1 MCRLVAHSRRWR
13 LPSWFSSGGSCLKPA
28 PGRLLA
34 PLFGVT
40 TALWATGCALP
51 TSLPRREAAP
61 VFRMGALQSAT
72 ATAINPQ
79 HTTVTVASSRRSAA
93 LVQSWIV
100 TAPPGLHLLDLAS
113 SASHLNFRLPSQSD
127 PRQGPLPVEA
137 AQVVASVE
145 PLPSQSC
152 QAPQAAPKAAQNT
165 TQSDPAEVT
174 SQTCYRHLLQL
185 DFPTQGPQQLQVE
198 TTLVS
203 GLDRYSR
210 RRSHFE
216 QAHALHARIDPSVYL
231 YEAEG
236 QLAPLQLQSPSKT
249 TTTMHAE
256 GSRLQ
261 ISATEKPP
269 LPLAVTLAL
278 GPAVQSVPLNP
289 ADPQPL
295 EAPTRLTAALLRASV
310 ELLLPHRDAL
320 ALAVEAGSDFRSS
333 HHLGTAL
340 VYQLYSPVLPYLPIG
355 GHLDLGVACDLWQ
368 SQGLG
373 QGLAQLPS
381 LRCGPRAALAL
392 QVKFVGIS
400 PSLDLFPQPRAA
412 EAPTL
417 SALDLH
423 YRFAFLFTVGL

>member
-1 MCRLVAHSRRWR
+1 M
-13 LPSWFSSGGSCLKPA
+13 PA
-28 PGRLLA
+28 RCS
-34 PLFGVT
+34 PLTVRAVLT
-40 TALWATGCALP
+40 TALLATSTGCALP

-61 VFRMGALQSAT
+61 LFRIGSPQSTAATDITLQG
-72 ATAINPQ
+72 
-79 HTTVTVASSRRSAA
+79 TTVTVANSRRSAT
-93 LVQSWIV
+93 LTQSWKV
-100 TAPPGLHLLDLAS
+100 TAPPGAQQLELAS
-113 SASHLNFRLPSQSD
+113 SASHLSFR
-127 PRQGPLPVEA
+127 VENSSNGSSEA
-137 AQVVASVE
+137 IPAEMANLVASVE

-152 QAPQAAPKAAQNT
+152 QAPQTAPKAAE
-165 TQSDPAEVT
+165 SDPSEVT
-174 SQTCYRHLLQL
+174 SEPCYRHQLQL
-185 DFPTQGPQQLQVE
+185 DFPTQGPLQLQVE

-236 QLAPLQLQSPSKT
+236 QLAPLQVTSAPKT
-249 TTTMHAE
+249 TTSMHLA
-256 GSRLQ
+256 GRRLQ
-261 ISATEKPP
+261 VTATEKPP
-269 LPLAVTLAL
+269 LALAVTLAL
-278 GPAVQSVPLNP
+278 GPAVQSIPVGT

-295 EAPTRLTAALLRASV
+295 ELPTQLTEALLRASF

-368 SQGLG
+368 SQGGG

-392 QVKFVGIS
+392 QVKFLGIS
-400 PSLDLFPQPRAA
+400 PSLDLFPQTRAPSG
-412 EAPTL
+412 EPPTL

-423 YRFAFLFTVGL
+423 YRFAFLFSVGL

>member
-79 HTTVTVASSRRSAA
+79 RTTVTVASSQRSAS

-113 SASHLNFRLPSQSD
+113 SASHLSFRVPSQSD

-137 AQVVASVE
+137 AQVVAGVE

-236 QLAPLQLQSPSKT
+236 QLAPLQLQSPPKT

-261 ISATEKPP
+261 ITATEKPP

-320 ALAVEAGSDFRSS
+320 ALTVEAGSDFRSS

>member
-13 LPSWFSSGGSCLKPA
+13 LPWWFSSGGSCIKPA
-28 PGRLLA
+28 PTRLLA
-34 PLFGVT
+34 PLFVVT
-40 TALWATGCALP
+40 TALWATATGCALP
-51 TSLPRREAAP
+51 ASLPRREAAP
-61 VFRMGALQSAT
+61 VFRIGSPQSAT

-79 HTTVTVASSRRSAA
+79 HTTVTVASSRRSAT

-100 TAPPGLHLLDLAS
+100 TAPPGLHLVDLAS
-113 SASHLNFRLPSQSD
+113 SASHLNFRVQSPSDPSQE
-127 PRQGPLPVEA
+127 PIPAET

-145 PLPSQSC
+145 PLPRQSC
-152 QAPQAAPKAAQNT
+152 QAPQAGPKAVE
-165 TQSDPAEVT
+165 SDPAEVT
-174 SQTCYRHLLQL
+174 SEPCYRHLLQL
-185 DFPTQGPQQLQVE
+185 DFPTQGSLPLQLE

-236 QLAPLQLQSPSKT
+236 QLAPLQLHSPPKT
-249 TTTMHAE
+249 TTTMDVA
-256 GSRLQ
+256 GRRLQ
-261 ISATEKPP
+261 VTATEKPP

-278 GPAVQSVPLNP
+278 GPAVQSLP
-289 ADPQPL
+289 ADTAPPQNP
-295 EAPTRLTAALLRASV
+295 EPPTRLTEALLRASV

-320 ALAVEAGSDFRSS
+320 ALSVEAGSDFRAS
-333 HHLGTAL
+333 HHVGTAL

-368 SQGLG
+368 SQGEG

-412 EAPTL
+412 SGEPPTL

-423 YRFAFLFTVGL
+423 YRFAFLFSVGL

>member
-1 MCRLVAHSRRWR
+1 
-13 LPSWFSSGGSCLKPA
+13 
-28 PGRLLA
+28 
-34 PLFGVT
+34 
-40 TALWATGCALP
+40 
-51 TSLPRREAAP
+51 
-61 VFRMGALQSAT
+61 MGAPQSAT
-72 ATAINPQ
+72 AIAINPQ
-79 HTTVTVASSRRSAA
+79 RTTVTVASSRRSAT

-100 TAPPGLHLLDLAS
+100 TAPAGLHLVDLAS
-113 SASHLNFRLPSQSD
+113 SASHLNFRVPSPSDPSQE
-127 PRQGPLPVEA
+127 PLPAET

-152 QAPQAAPKAAQNT
+152 QARQAAPKAVE
-165 TQSDPAEVT
+165 SDPAEVT
-174 SQTCYRHLLQL
+174 SEPCYRHQLQL
-185 DFPTQGPQQLQVE
+185 DVPTQGSLPLQVE

-236 QLAPLQLQSPSKT
+236 QLAPLQLHSPPKT
-249 TTTMHAE
+249 TTTMDVA
-256 GSRLQ
+256 GRRMQ
-261 ISATEKPP
+261 VTATEKPP

-278 GPAVQSVPLNP
+278 GPAVQSIPADP
-289 ADPQPL
+289 ADPQRL
-295 EAPTRLTAALLRASV
+295 DAPTRLTEALLRASV

-320 ALAVEAGSDFRSS
+320 ALSVEAGSDFRAS

-368 SQGLG
+368 SQGGG

-412 EAPTL
+412 SEASPTL

-423 YRFAFLFTVGL
+423 YRFAFLFSVGL

>member
-1 MCRLVAHSRRWR
+1 M
-13 LPSWFSSGGSCLKPA
+13 
-28 PGRLLA
+28 
-34 PLFGVT
+34 VT
-40 TALWATGCALP
+40 TALWATATGCALP

-79 HTTVTVASSRRSAA
+79 HTTVTVASSRRSAS

-113 SASHLNFRLPSQSD
+113 SASHLSFRVPSPSDPSQE
-127 PRQGPLPVEA
+127 PIPAET
-137 AQVVASVE
+137 AQVVANVE

-152 QAPQAAPKAAQNT
+152 QAPQVAPKAVE
-165 TQSDPAEVT
+165 SDPAEVT
-174 SQTCYRHLLQL
+174 SEPCYRHQLQL
-185 DFPTQGPQQLQVE
+185 DFPTQGPLQLQVE

-216 QAHALHARIDPSVYL
+216 QAHALHARLDPSVYL

-236 QLAPLQLQSPSKT
+236 QLAPLQLHSPPKT
-249 TTTMHAE
+249 TTTMDVA
-256 GSRLQ
+256 GRRLQ
-261 ISATEKPP
+261 VTATEKPP

-278 GPAVQSVPLNP
+278 GPAVQSLPLNP
-289 ADPQPL
+289 ADPQRL
-295 EAPTRLTAALLRASV
+295 DAPTRLTAALLRASV

-320 ALAVEAGSDFRSS
+320 ALAIEAGSDFRSS
-333 HHLGTAL
+333 HHVGTAL

-368 SQGLG
+368 SLGEG

-392 QVKFVGIS
+392 QVKSLGIS
-400 PSLDLFPQPRAA
+400 PSLDLFPQRRAA
-412 EAPTL
+412 SGEPPTV

-423 YRFAFLFTVGL
+423 YRFAFLFSVGL

>member
-1 MCRLVAHSRRWR
+1 
-13 LPSWFSSGGSCLKPA
+13 
-28 PGRLLA
+28 
-34 PLFGVT
+34 
-40 TALWATGCALP
+40 
-51 TSLPRREAAP
+51 
-61 VFRMGALQSAT
+61 MGALQSAT

-79 HTTVTVASSRRSAA
+79 HTTVTVASSRRSAT

-113 SASHLNFRLPSQSD
+113 SASHLNFRVPSQSD
-127 PRQGPLPVEA
+127 PSQEPLPAET

-152 QAPQAAPKAAQNT
+152 QAPQAAPKAVEI
-165 TQSDPAEVT
+165 DPAEVT
-174 SQTCYRHLLQL
+174 SEPCYRHLLQL
-185 DFPTQGPQQLQVE
+185 DFPTQGPLQLQVE

-236 QLAPLQLQSPSKT
+236 QLAPLQLHSPPKT
-249 TTTMHAE
+249 TTTMDVA
-256 GSRLQ
+256 GRRLQ
-261 ISATEKPP
+261 VTATEKPP

-278 GPAVQSVPLNP
+278 GPAVQSLPLNP
-289 ADPQPL
+289 ADPQRL
-295 EAPTRLTAALLRASV
+295 DAPTRLTAALLRASV

-368 SQGLG
+368 SLGEG

-392 QVKFVGIS
+392 QVKFWASAPASTCFPSPEPPPESPPLYRHLTYTIVLPSCSVWACDAEPLSIS
-400 PSLDLFPQPRAA
+400 TAADALLAACAGCACGGGAVCRAVRA
-412 EAPTL
+412 RLCIRGRPA
-417 SALDLH
+417 SVWGQRRRHAAD
-423 YRFAFLFTVGL
+423 GL